1 MFPDRH
7 YVPKPLTGTARRKSR
22 QWRTKAVKGKVS
34 VVRRNVMRKKM
45 GTDPRMSR
53 GAIAALDLPFLVQ
66 PIDFLGLID
75 DVFAKQLNVGFAHMT
90 VARAGG

>member
-1 MFPDRH
+1 MDEKSRLFPDRH

-22 QWRTKAVKGKVS
+22 RWRTKAVKGKVS

-53 GAIAALDLPFLVQ
+53 GAIAALDLPFLVESVNFF
-66 PIDFLGLID
+66 DLID
-75 DVFAKQLNVGFAHMT
+75 DFSA
-90 VARAGG
+90 